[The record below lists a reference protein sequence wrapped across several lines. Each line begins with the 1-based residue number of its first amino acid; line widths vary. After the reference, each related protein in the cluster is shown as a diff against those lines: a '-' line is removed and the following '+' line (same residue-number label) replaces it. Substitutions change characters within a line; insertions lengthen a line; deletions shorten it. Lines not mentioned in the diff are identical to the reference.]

1 MATPPTQAPGPVMPP
16 AVPLPQGLMG
26 WMTFV
31 GVMTIVAGAFNILSC
46 VGIIT
51 GVLMVI
57 AGAAVIGAKN
67 SLMAIPAVH
76 PALAPFFDKLKRYF
90 MFTGIGYVL
99 ALLLVAL
106 LFLLYFGVIMA
117 IIASGVEGF

>member
-1 MATPPTQAPGPVMPP
+1 MPP
-16 AVPLPQGLMG
+16 AMPLPQGLMG

-57 AGAAVIGAKN
+57 AGAAVICAKN
-67 SLMAIPAVH
+67 SLMASPAIH
-76 PALAPFFDKLKRYF
+76 PALAPFFDNLKRYF
-90 MFTGIGYVL
+90 LFTGIFYLL
-99 ALLLVAL
+99 ALLLVEF
-106 LFLLYFGVIMA
+106 LFLLFFGVIMA
-117 IIASGVEGF
+117 FIASGGHGF